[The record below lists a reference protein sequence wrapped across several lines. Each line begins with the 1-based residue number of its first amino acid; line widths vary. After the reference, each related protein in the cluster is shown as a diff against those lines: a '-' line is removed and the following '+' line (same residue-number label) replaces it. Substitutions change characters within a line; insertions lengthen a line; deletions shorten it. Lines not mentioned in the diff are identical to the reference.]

1 MGHSIRHRL
10 AIVGPI
16 RFKLERDIVGLQNN
30 LEVRIG
36 VELVLSEFLEVVC
49 ERGRVGGRRQMVLEG
64 LEDPVPHPCLW
75 NSERILG
82 RLNRRG
88 VADGEFGHSLK
99 CRALDK
105 FTMAHSGLLFVGL
118 NRRILLLFKPC
129 LSIFYT
135 LWESNP
141 CHLLGREAFYH

>member
-16 RFKLERDIVGLQNN
+16 RFKLESDIVGFQDKH
-30 LEVRIG
+30 EVRIG
-36 VELVLSEFLEVVC
+36 IELVLSEFLEVVC

-64 LEDPVPHPCLW
+64 LEDPVSYPCLW

-88 VADGEFGHSLK
+88 VGDGEFGH
-99 CRALDK
+99 
-105 FTMAHSGLLFVGL
+105 GL
-118 NRRILLLFKPC
+118 
-129 LSIFYT
+129 
-135 LWESNP
+135 
-141 CHLLGREAFYH
+141 

>member
-16 RFKLERDIVGLQNN
+16 RFKLESDIVGLQNK

-49 ERGRVGGRRQMVLEG
+49 ERERVGGRRQMVLEG
-64 LEDPVPHPCLW
+64 FEDSVSHPCLW

-88 VADGEFGHSLK
+88 VADGEFGDGLHLE
-99 CRALDK
+99 RALDK
-105 FTMAHSGLLFVGL
+105 FAVAHVGLLCVVCCIWL
-118 NRRILLLFKPC
+118 
-129 LSIFYT
+129 
-135 LWESNP
+135 
-141 CHLLGREAFYH
+141 